1 VNDTPALPRMRTV
14 DEVYGSA
21 FAEKEAFE
29 AALSESL
36 APRGFDLM
44 FDLVADLGLPAGS
57 TAMDVGAREAYHCI
71 ELSRRFGFT
80 VHGIEPVRRHLDN
93 AARALDLLAATEPEI
108 AARIRMDQGTAER
121 LGEPDGSIDL
131 IWCRDVL
138 EHVEDLEAV
147 FGEFRRVMRPAAT
160 AVIYQMTATD
170 WLTPAE
176 AARLWPPAGIHAASV
191 DPQHFEAA
199 ITASGLRI
207 RQCIQLHG
215 QWREHAEEDGAGLSS
230 RQLLWVS
237 RLLRNRPDYENRFGT
252 DAYEAMLA
260 NSLWGIYQMIG
271 KLNPRIYVLSR
282 GVQATPETHSPNVT
296 P

>member
-1 VNDTPALPRMRTV
+1 MRTV

-21 FAEKEAFE
+21 FAEEEAFE

-36 APRGFDLM
+36 GPRGFDLM
-44 FDLVADLGLPAGS
+44 FDLVADLGLPPGS
-57 TAMDVGAREAYHCI
+57 AAMDVGAREAYHCI

-93 AARALDLLAATEPEI
+93 AARTLDALAATEPEV
-108 AARIRMDQGTAER
+108 AARVSMTEGVAER
-121 LGEPDGSIDL
+121 LGEADGSIDL

-138 EHVEDLEAV
+138 EHIEDLEAA

-176 AARLWPPAGIHAASV
+176 AARLWPSVGIHASSV
-191 DPQHFEAA
+191 DPQHFEFA
-199 ITASGLRI
+199 ITASGLHI

-215 QWREHAEEDGAGLSS
+215 EWREHAEEDGTGLSS

-237 RLLRNRPDYENRFGT
+237 RLLRSRPAYENRFGT
-252 DAYEAMLA
+252 DAYEAMLS

-282 GVQATPETHSPNVT
+282 
-296 P
+296 

>member
-1 VNDTPALPRMRTV
+1 VNNTPALPRTRTV

-21 FAEKEAFE
+21 FAEAEAFK

-36 APRGFDLM
+36 GPRGFDLM
-44 FDLVADLGLPAGS
+44 FDLVADLGLPPGA
-57 TAMDVGAREAYHCI
+57 TALDVGAREAYHCI

-93 AARALDLLAATEPEI
+93 AARALDALTAEEPEI
-108 AARIRMDQGTAER
+108 AARISMEQGVAEQ
-121 LGEPDGSIDL
+121 LSEPDGSVDL

-138 EHVEDLEAV
+138 EHVEDLGTV

-176 AARLWPPAGIHAASV
+176 AARLWPPAGIQAASV

-199 ITASGLRI
+199 VTASGLLI

-215 QWREHAEEDGAGLSS
+215 EWREHAEEDGAGLSS

-237 RLLRNRPDYENRFGT
+237 RLLRNRPAYESRFGT
-252 DAYEAMLA
+252 DAYEAMLSD
-260 NSLWGIYQMIG
+260 SLWGVYQMIG

-282 GVQATPETHSPNVT
+282 
-296 P
+296 